1 MTCDAAEVTHDMRIL
16 LVEDDRKIASFIVE
30 GLNQAGYAADAVING
45 EDALDLATSN
55 PYDVAVVDVMLP
67 HMDGLTLVGELRRKK
82 IRTPVIILSAKR
94 SVGDR
99 VKGLQTGSDDY
110 LTKPFALSELVAR
123 IQALLRRSSS
133 EPQPT
138 RLAAGDLVM
147 DLVTRDVTRGAQR
160 IDLPPRE
167 FALLEYLLRNVG
179 RPVSREMI
187 LRQAL
192 SYTFDPQTNVVE
204 VLVCRVRNKVDDD
217 FQVKLIHTIRGVG
230 YLLKRP

>member
-1 MTCDAAEVTHDMRIL
+1 MTCASAEVTHDMRIL

-30 GLNQAGYAADAVING
+30 GLNQAGYAVDAVING

-204 VLVCRVRNKVDDD
+204 VLVCRVRNRVDDD